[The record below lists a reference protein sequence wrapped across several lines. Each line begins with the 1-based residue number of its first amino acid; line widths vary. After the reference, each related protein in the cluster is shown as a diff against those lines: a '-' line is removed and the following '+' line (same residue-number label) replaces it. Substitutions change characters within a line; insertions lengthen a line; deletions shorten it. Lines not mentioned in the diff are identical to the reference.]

1 MFFVKISL
9 LFNSLSA
16 FYDSSYAANLMKP

>member
-1 MFFVKISL
+1 VDDLFVNL

-16 FYDSSYAANLMKP
+16 QILTIQE